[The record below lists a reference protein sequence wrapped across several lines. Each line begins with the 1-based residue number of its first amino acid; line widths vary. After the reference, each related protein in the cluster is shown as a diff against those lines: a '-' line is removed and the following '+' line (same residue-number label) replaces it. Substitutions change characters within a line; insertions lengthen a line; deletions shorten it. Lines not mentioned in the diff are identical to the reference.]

1 MRRMFLIWVL
11 CFWPSLGAA
20 AETGPRELP
29 PGDFSGA
36 QYIDSQGC
44 VYLREG
50 RHWRPRL
57 DPEGQPVCG
66 FPPSRSAW
74 YALDVGAGSDGLAG
88 VEQDLA
94 VSIATAGL
102 MTAPQTRPNA
112 LPVATPTGAT
122 SGDGIAEQLARASVS
137 NGVLARQAARPTV
150 MSSRLCELLGLSD
163 ASPTGATSFADP
175 TGGHCSGG
183 GVPLT
188 LQKRAQ
194 ASTAAAAPR
203 AESGAKAGDGLPPKP
218 RSARADAE
226 ASPAQRQQLAAKTSR
241 QSRPPTP
248 RPEIPATARYVQVG
262 SFNAD
267 GVAAAIAAL
276 HRLGYPVARQ
286 VKEGEPGRRI
296 VLAGPFASRERLIS
310 ALDRLRR
317 AGFGQAMAR

>member
-1 MRRMFLIWVL
+1 MFLIWVL
-11 CFWPSLGAA
+11 CLWPSLGAA

-44 VYLREG
+44 VYLRDG

-57 DPEGQPVCG
+57 DPEGLPVCG

-74 YALDVGAGSDGLAG
+74 HAPDVGAGSDGLAG
-88 VEQDLA
+88 VEQALA

-102 MTAPQTRPNA
+102 MAPPQTRGNA

-122 SGDGIAEQLARASVS
+122 SGDGIAEQLARASVTS
-137 NGVLARQAARPTV
+137 GLVARQAARPNV

-175 TGGHCSGG
+175 TGGHCAGG

-188 LQKRAQ
+188 LQKRAEV
-194 ASTAAAAPR
+194 STAAAAPR
-203 AESGAKAGDGLPPKP
+203 AGSGAKAGDGLPPKP
-218 RSARADAE
+218 RTTARPNAE
-226 ASPAQRQQLAAKTSR
+226 ASPAQRQQVAAKTSR
-241 QSRPPTP
+241 QSRPPLP
-248 RPEIPATARYVQVG
+248 RLEIPASARYVQVG
-262 SFNAD
+262 SFNED

-286 VKEGEPGRRI
+286 VKEGESGRRI